1 MYTLRE
7 WQQLRKDKN
16 DLIINASTISGLDLL
31 QPFPIGMCYQYLEY
45 EETET
50 QIGHHEHLVWCG
62 FNEHTDRIRRP
73 WPLIYNRKKIAATL
87 QSNGILNKMKT
98 HREYYSELPNH
109 KFVVSPEGN
118 GIDCHRHYEAL
129 IAGCIPIV
137 EYNPRIVHLYH
148 GCPILYTQTYKEI
161 TSAFLEQKYLEMID
175 TKYDFS
181 KLFISSYSPELQAQ
195 IKSNGNFWTNRML
208 KKIKWDIK

>member
-16 DLIINASTISGLDLL
+16 DLIINASSKSGLDSM
-31 QPFPIGMCYQYLEY
+31 QPFPIGMCYGYLDY

-50 QIGHHEHLVWCG
+50 QIGNHKNLVWCG
-62 FNEHTDRIRRP
+62 FNESTDLVRRP
-73 WPLIYNRKKIAATL
+73 SPLIYNRKKIAATL
-87 QSNGILNKMKT
+87 KSNGIQNKMKSNS
-98 HREYYSELPNH
+98 EYYSGLPNY

-129 IAGCIPIV
+129 LAGCIPIV
-137 EYNPRIVHLYH
+137 EYNERIVNLYK
-148 GCPILYTQTYKEI
+148 GCPILYTSKYREI
-161 TSAFLEQKYLEMID
+161 TPAFLEQKYLEMLD

-181 KLFISSYSPELQAQ
+181 KLFISSYSPELQKL
-195 IKSNGNFWTNRML
+195 IKTNGNFWTNLIL